1 MQCESRRESTRS
13 SVVNSLRFLNS
24 ILGTY
29 KYFDDRT
36 VVEGGVIKF
45 FCEGLYDNNIPNV
58 KTYNSPRTS
67 YVYTGRHIFLYNDI
81 ISNHFILIH
90 LGRTNDKINIIT
102 TQFFFRRVLLLRATR
117 SFNIDFWSK
126 TEQYS
131 GKA

>member
-13 SVVNSLRFLNS
+13 SVVDSLRFCTLNS
-24 ILGTY
+24 ILSTY

-67 YVYTGRHIFLYNDI
+67 YHVYTGRHIF
-81 ISNHFILIH
+81 
-90 LGRTNDKINIIT
+90 
-102 TQFFFRRVLLLRATR
+102 
-117 SFNIDFWSK
+117 
-126 TEQYS
+126 
-131 GKA
+131 